1 MTGSEETRFNEA
13 NVMVLHAVT
22 GITTERLRR
31 VHLRPRSSNAL
42 YLPWYAERPGG
53 AFVHGDRITVTD
65 ELHRALQER
74 DAART
79 LRWLLLMAHEVMHVE
94 QAWRTG
100 RNRASK
106 WRFTARTVAGYVSS
120 FLRHGT
126 AAHRMATMEQEAEI
140 GRTRMRE
147 LMRRTGG
154 VHPGHQVID
163 LVLRND
169 VTGMKGFL
177 DRNDALIRQ
186 LRSEFVV

>member
-13 NVMVLHAVT
+13 TVMVLHAVT
-22 GITTERLRR
+22 GIKAERLRQ
-31 VHLRPRSSNAL
+31 VTLRPRSSNAL

-53 AFVHGDRITVTD
+53 AFVYGERITVTD
-65 ELHRALQER
+65 ELHRAVHER

-79 LRWLLLMAHEVMHVE
+79 LRWLLLMAHEVVHVE

-100 RNRASK
+100 GHRASK

-126 AAHRMATMEQEAEI
+126 AAHRMATMEQEAET
-140 GRTRMRE
+140 GRTRLRE

-154 VHPGHQVID
+154 VQPGHHVID

-169 VTGMKGFL
+169 GIGMKAFL
-177 DRNDALIRQ
+177 ERNNALIRQ
-186 LRSEFVV
+186 LRSASVV